1 MIIKL
6 FSLTLLSFIL
16 CENLEEKIKKKLCNI
31 KYPKATY
38 YQLIEDLKSNAY
50 MNYSSV
56 NISQIDEVCK
66 ENNLNLNECNTIKN
80 ANSSK
85 NIIEYINESYQ
96 LNHYYKSILYA
107 KKEGNLFEYA
117 FAKGES
123 WGKLINQTIIVINRK
138 CENFFLFEK
147 CKNDIETKNR
157 KLTAIE
163 LNIVK
168 KALISVY
175 NKNVCSNQ

>member
-1 MIIKL
+1 
-6 FSLTLLSFIL
+6 
-16 CENLEEKIKKKLCNI
+16 
-31 KYPKATY
+31 
-38 YQLIEDLKSNAY
+38 

-66 ENNLNLNECNTIKN
+66 ENNLNLNECNTIKK

-85 NIIEYINESYQ
+85 NNIEYINESYH

-123 WGKLINQTIIVINRK
+123 W
-138 CENFFLFEK
+138 EN
-147 CKNDIETKNR
+147 
-157 KLTAIE
+157 
-163 LNIVK
+163 
-168 KALISVY
+168 
-175 NKNVCSNQ
+175 

>member
-38 YQLIEDLKSNAY
+38 YQLIEDVKSNAY
-50 MNYSSV
+50 MNSGSV

-66 ENNLNLNECNTIKN
+66 KKNLNLNECNTIKN

>member
-1 MIIKL
+1 
-6 FSLTLLSFIL
+6 
-16 CENLEEKIKKKLCNI
+16 
-31 KYPKATY
+31 
-38 YQLIEDLKSNAY
+38 
-50 MNYSSV
+50 MNSGSV

-66 ENNLNLNECNTIKN
+66 KKNLNLNECNTIKN
-80 ANSSK
+80 TNSSK
-85 NIIEYINESYQ
+85 NIIEYINESYHI
-96 LNHYYKSILYA
+96 NHYNKSILYA
-107 KKEGNLFEYA
+107 KKEENFIKYA

>member
-1 MIIKL
+1 MIKIKL
-6 FSLTLLSFIL
+6 FLLTLLSFIL

-38 YQLIEDLKSNAY
+38 YQLIEDVKSNAY
-50 MNYSSV
+50 MNSGSV

-66 ENNLNLNECNTIKN
+66 KKNLNLNECNTIKN

-85 NIIEYINESYQ
+85 NIIEYINEFYH

-123 WGKLINQTIIVINRK
+123 W
-138 CENFFLFEK
+138 EN
-147 CKNDIETKNR
+147 
-157 KLTAIE
+157 
-163 LNIVK
+163 
-168 KALISVY
+168 
-175 NKNVCSNQ
+175 

>member
-6 FSLTLLSFIL
+6 FLLTLLSFIL

-38 YQLIEDLKSNAY
+38 YQLIEDVKSNAY
-50 MNYSSV
+50 MNSGSV

-85 NIIEYINESYQ
+85 
-96 LNHYYKSILYA
+96 
-107 KKEGNLFEYA
+107 
-117 FAKGES
+117 
-123 WGKLINQTIIVINRK
+123 KL
-138 CENFFLFEK
+138 
-147 CKNDIETKNR
+147 
-157 KLTAIE
+157 
-163 LNIVK
+163 LNILMN
-168 KALISVY
+168 LIV
-175 NKNVCSNQ
+175 